1 MRYYGKPILPA
12 LLVARSQDWRAFL
25 WIILMI
31 ERVVLFID
39 YQNAYRR
46 ARAAFHNDLAD
57 PHWMG
62 QFYPDAL
69 GELIAMKDGATERRL
84 HQVRM
89 YRGLPDVRKDGRGN
103 QAALRQ
109 IDAWRRSHSV
119 AVTTRPLRYPRNY
132 PASPP
137 QEKGIDVQLALDF
150 VMMAVRD
157 EYDVGVLMSNDTDLR
172 PALEEVIRLGRPTVE
187 VATWEPLEGRSRFSL
202 RLPGRPAG
210 SQPYCHWIDH
220 AAYLAVQD
228 AADYTRPRR

>member
-1 MRYYGKPILPA
+1 MA
-12 LLVARSQDWRAFL
+12 
-25 WIILMI
+25 M
-31 ERVVLFID
+31 RVVVFVD
-39 YQNAYRR
+39 YQNVYRR
-46 ARAAFHNDLAD
+46 ARDAYHNHGTD

-62 QFYPDAL
+62 QVNPAAL
-69 GELIAMKDGATERRL
+69 GAHIAGKDGGTERVS

-89 YRGLPDVRKDGRGN
+89 YRGMPNSALDPKGYG
-103 QAALRQ
+103 AARRQ
-109 IDAWRRSHSV
+109 IAAWECGASI
-119 AVTTRPLRYPRNY
+119 AVITRPFRYPRNY

-172 PALEEVIRLGRPTVE
+172 PALEEVIRLGRPAVE

>member
-1 MRYYGKPILPA
+1 M
-12 LLVARSQDWRAFL
+12 V
-25 WIILMI
+25 
-31 ERVVLFID
+31 ERVVVFVD

-46 ARAAFHNDLAD
+46 ARAAFHDDLAD

-69 GELIAMKDGATERRL
+69 GELIATKDGSHERRL

-89 YRGLPDVRKDGRGN
+89 YRGLPDVRKDGRGH
-103 QAALRQ
+103 QAAHLQ
-109 IDAWRRSHSV
+109 IAAWRRSHSV
-119 AVTTRPLRYPRNY
+119 AVTTRPLRYPRDY

-157 EYDVGVLMSNDTDLR
+157 EYEVGVLMSNDTDLR
-172 PALEEVIRLGRPTVE
+172 PALEEVVRLGRQTVE
-187 VATWEPLEGRSRFSL
+187 VATWAPIGQRRRY
-202 RLPGRPAG
+202 RLHLTGQFAG
-210 SQPYCHWIDH
+210 NQPYCHWIDH

-228 AADYTRPRR
+228 AADYTKR